1 MKNQPDFIVDSS
13 GKAQDVRHEKFER
26 EQSTSSSV
34 NNPNSFSGTQKNQT
48 YHKKAAPSPGVIII
62 PIGLIITLIIAV
74 LKLLFPSTIQSTP
87 RISEPDYSMLR
98 SANYSYLS
106 GNYENA
112 LIDVYI
118 LISDNPDFSEGY
130 LTRGLIYN
138 AQGEYSKAI
147 ADFSKA
153 IELSPD
159 LPDAYNNR
167 GVTYTIMGEYE
178 QAINDFD
185 KAIQLESKYA
195 KAYFNRG
202 LAYVILESYDTAIA
216 DFDKSIEYTINTD
229 PRPTDLSTPS
239 RLMGGINYYDY
250 YLFYSKDADLGSAY
264 YYRGMAYL
272 RNGDDDRAYSDFDK
286 AYEYGFDAIKEF
298 NPDIFGEN

>member
-13 GKAQDVRHEKFER
+13 GKAQDVRHEKIER
-26 EQSTSSSV
+26 EQSTSSKA
-34 NNPNSFSGTQKNQT
+34 NNPNSFSGTQKDQT
-48 YHKKAAPSPGVIII
+48 FHKKAAPSRGLIII

-74 LKLLFPSTIQSTP
+74 LKMLFPSITRPT
-87 RISEPDYSMLR
+87 ISESDYSMFK
-98 SANYSYLS
+98 SATSSYLS
-106 GNYENA
+106 GNYDIA
-112 LIDVYI
+112 LYYVSSV
-118 LISDNPDFSEGY
+118 ISHNPDLSEGY
-130 LTRGLIYN
+130 LTRGLIN
-138 AQGEYSKAI
+138 DAQGEHLNAI
-147 ADFSKA
+147 ADFNKA

-185 KAIQLESKYA
+185 KAIQLDSNYA

-202 LAYVILESYDTAIA
+202 LVYVILESYESAIA
-216 DFDKSIEYTINTD
+216 DFDKSIEYSTNFG
-229 PRPTDLSTPS
+229 PRPTNRSTPS
-239 RLMGGINYYDY
+239 SLTGDINFYDY
-250 YLFYSKDADLGSAY
+250 FLFYSKDVDLGSAY